1 MKNERILNVVL
12 AAIAFMLLVILG
24 WKEDGDLQPTA
35 TLPAVEVRMD
45 TAYVH
50 DTIYQSLPPM
60 VREVVRTVPA
70 EVDTAALLEAYYAV
84 RTYADTLHLQDVATV
99 YLSDTVTENA
109 LHGRLVSYDLAR
121 LQPRITYLP
130 PAGEPTGTRIEVPGK
145 TSPAR
150 LALTAGVQ
158 LGSEQAAFMA
168 GVRWRRTE
176 FGIGYDLR
184 LRAPSITLKYDVAL
198 WP

>member
-1 MKNERILNVVL
+1 MEMKNERILNVVL
-12 AAIAFMLLVILG
+12 AAIALMVILA
-24 WKEDGDLQPTA
+24 WKEDGDLLPPAAQ
-35 TLPAVEVRMD
+35 PAVEVRMD
-45 TAYVH
+45 TVHVH
-50 DTIYQSLPPM
+50 DTIYASLPPM

-70 EVDTAALLEAYYAV
+70 EVDTAALLAAFYAV
-84 RTYADTLHLQDVATV
+84 RTYADTLHLQDMATV
-99 YLSDTVTENA
+99 YLQDTVTENA

-130 PAGEPTGTRIEVPGK
+130 QAGKPTGTRMETPGK
-145 TSPAR
+145 ASPAR

-158 LGSEQAAFMA
+158 LGSGQAAVMG

-176 FGIGYDLR
+176 LGVGYDLR
-184 LRAPSITLKYDVAL
+184 LHAPSLTLKYDVAL